1 MGHIST
7 SIDLR
12 VPPERVFELA
22 ASPASFEKWLTIHTR
37 WKGEVPETFTEGA
50 TISEVVTMMGM
61 PNTITW
67 TVDEYDVPNR
77 VAISGIGMA
86 GVKLAITID
95 VRPNGTSGAT
105 GATLELGAEF
115 EGAMIVGALGKAI
128 EKDGQ
133 KNLEQSLEQ
142 FKSLLGEDT
151 PREDL

>member
-7 SIDLR
+7 SIDLP
-12 VPPERVFELA
+12 VTPDRVFELA
-22 ASPASFEKWLTIHTR
+22 ANPAGFEKWLTIHTR
-37 WKGEVPETFTEGA
+37 WKGEVPETFTQGA
-50 TISEVVTMMGM
+50 TITEVVTMMGM

-77 VAISGIGMA
+77 VAISGTGMA

-95 VRPNGTSGAT
+95 VRPNGADGAT
-105 GATLELGAEF
+105 FDLGAEF

-133 KNLEQSLEQ
+133 KNLEQSLAQ
-142 FKSLLGEDT
+142 FKSLLGEGRADG
-151 PREDL
+151 